1 MLAPAITNALT
12 IDVEDY
18 FQVSAFA
25 PYIRRDEWDTRE
37 CRVERNV
44 ARVLELLAVRDVQAT
59 FFMLGW
65 VAERYPQL
73 VHAIVS
79 GGHELASHG
88 YGHERVSDLDRS
100 AFTNDVTRSKM
111 LLEDLAGRP
120 VLGYRAPSF
129 SIGSAN
135 LWAFEVLAR
144 AGYRY
149 SSSVYP
155 IQHLSLIHICPCCR
169 SSWWPSARRPT
180 SSFPS
185 NDDEIRPP
193 PARDVRCV

>member
-1 MLAPAITNALT
+1 M
-12 IDVEDY
+12 
-18 FQVSAFA
+18 
-25 PYIRRDEWDTRE
+25 
-37 CRVERNV
+37 

-135 LWAFEVLAR
+135 LW
-144 AGYRY
+144 
-149 SSSVYP
+149 
-155 IQHLSLIHICPCCR
+155 
-169 SSWWPSARRPT
+169 
-180 SSFPS
+180 
-185 NDDEIRPP
+185 
-193 PARDVRCV
+193 RCV